1 LGNRSHALQ
10 VAHNQQICIHES
22 ADTILHAGSFAAV
35 EFTGG
40 DAAGNTF
47 AEADIGEVVDR

>member
-10 VAHNQQICIHES
+10 VAHDQQIRIHES

-35 EFTGG
+35 EFAGG
-40 DAAGNTF
+40 DAAGDTF
-47 AEADIGEVVDR
+47 AEADIGEVVDG